1 MSTSTFPLLGIARH
15 RMGTDGEGVT
25 TLAAGAGCPL
35 HCEWCINKKLLREAP
50 AEKVTPEELLERV
63 RTDHLYFCATG
74 GGITFGGGEA
84 LLHADFIREF
94 REICPPE
101 WKITAETSLFVPR
114 SYLAEATDAV
124 DLFVVDCKDMN
135 GEIYRKYTG
144 EDASVMQENL
154 NFLLARTGSER
165 VLVRVPL
172 IPGYNTEEDQKKSAE
187 ALLSGIVRLTARQS
201 AASGPPPSP
210 AWWPRQTTAFPGP

>member
-50 AEKVTPEELLERV
+50 AEEVTPEELLERV

-101 WKITAETSLFVPR
+101 WKITAETSLFCR
-114 SYLAEATDAV
+114 G
-124 DLFVVDCKDMN
+124 N
-135 GEIYRKYTG
+135 GRG
-144 EDASVMQENL
+144 
-154 NFLLARTGSER
+154 
-165 VLVRVPL
+165 
-172 IPGYNTEEDQKKSAE
+172 
-187 ALLSGIVRLTARQS
+187 
-201 AASGPPPSP
+201 GPF
-210 AWWPRQTTAFPGP
+210 RRGL